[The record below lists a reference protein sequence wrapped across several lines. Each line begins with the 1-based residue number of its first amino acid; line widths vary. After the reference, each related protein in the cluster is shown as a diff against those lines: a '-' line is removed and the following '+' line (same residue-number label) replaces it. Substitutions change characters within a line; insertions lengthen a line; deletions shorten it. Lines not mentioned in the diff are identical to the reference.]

1 MSDRHVCPSPLTVQI
16 NDPTMDTV
24 KVSIDR
30 EKNQIS
36 VYNNGKGI
44 PVEMHKKEG
53 IMIPELIF
61 GNLSV
66 CTRSLRSVVSRLNNQ
81 IDVEQL

>member
-1 MSDRHVCPSPLTVQI
+1 
-16 NDPTMDTV
+16 MDAI
-24 KVSIDR
+24 KVNIDR
-30 EKNQIS
+30 EKCQIS
-36 VYNNGKGI
+36 VMNTGKGI

-66 CTRSLRSVVSRLNNQ
+66 IHRP
-81 IDVEQL
+81 DVRH

>member
-1 MSDRHVCPSPLTVQI
+1 
-16 NDPTMDTV
+16 MDTI

-53 IMIPELIF
+53 VMIPELIF
-61 GNLSV
+61 GHL
-66 CTRSLRSVVSRLNNQ
+66 
-81 IDVEQL
+81 

>member
-1 MSDRHVCPSPLTVQI
+1 
-16 NDPTMDTV
+16 MDTI
-24 KVSIDR
+24 KVNIDR

-44 PVEMHKKEG
+44 PVEMHSKEG

-61 GNLSV
+61 GNL
-66 CTRSLRSVVSRLNNQ
+66 
-81 IDVEQL
+81 